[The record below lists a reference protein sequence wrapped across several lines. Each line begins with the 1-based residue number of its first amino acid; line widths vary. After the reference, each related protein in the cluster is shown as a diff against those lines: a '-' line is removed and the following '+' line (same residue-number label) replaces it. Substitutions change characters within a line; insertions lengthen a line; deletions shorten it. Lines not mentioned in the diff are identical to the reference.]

1 MAKAAENAVAME
13 PPTLER
19 NPDGDIQTNSLAAVV
34 QWFLDYDQRVALMRH
49 PNVDELFQWKQ
60 IESQQSGHDVAPF
73 DHAEDRFAIGI
84 FQALAENRDAVALH
98 TWVSDLAQALNDAMQ
113 TKNEMAEAFKLDPQ
127 ESNALRAADALP
139 TERERRVYL
148 TCCWLEALCAAEARV
163 LGWVYQELYGQPF
176 NPQNPPPVNLA

>member
-13 PPTLER
+13 PPRLER
-19 NPDGDIQTNSLAAVV
+19 TAEGDIQTASLAELI

-49 PNVDELFQWKQ
+49 PNVDALFQWKQ
-60 IESQQSGHDVAPF
+60 IESQQSGQDVAPF

-84 FQALAENRDAVALH
+84 FQALAENREAFALH
-98 TWVSDLAQALNDAMQ
+98 TWVSDLVQALNDAMQ
-113 TKNEMAEAFKLDPQ
+113 TKNELAEAFKLDPQ
-127 ESNALRAADALP
+127 EGSALKAAEAFP

-163 LGWVYQELYGQPF
+163 LGWVYQDLYGQPF
-176 NPQNPPPVNLA
+176 NPQNPPVLAP

>member
-1 MAKAAENAVAME
+1 MAKAAGTTLIE
-13 PPTLER
+13 PPRLER
-19 NPDGDIQTNSLAAVV
+19 TAGGDIQTNSLAEVI

-49 PNVDELFQWKQ
+49 PNVDALFQWKQ

-98 TWVSDLAQALNDAMQ
+98 TWVSDLVQALNDAMQ

-127 ESNALRAADALP
+127 EASAMRASEALP

-148 TCCWLEALCAAEARV
+148 TCSWLEALCAAEARV
-163 LGWVYQELYGQPF
+163 LGWVYQELYGQSF
-176 NPQNPPPVNLA
+176 NPQNPPPVNS